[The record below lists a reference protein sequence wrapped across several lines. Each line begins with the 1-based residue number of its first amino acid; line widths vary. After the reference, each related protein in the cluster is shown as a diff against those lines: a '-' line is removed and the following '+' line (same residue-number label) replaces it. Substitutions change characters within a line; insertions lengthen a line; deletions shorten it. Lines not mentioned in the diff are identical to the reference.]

1 MNSMIQKNS
10 STYWK
15 YIGLINQQFE
25 GTCMCTIR
33 VYNFYVYY
41 ILGLKLG
48 YKTFAPKDKVRMSFM
63 HKMRPDI
70 RNLDMYF

>member
-25 GTCMCTIR
+25 GMCKII
-33 VYNFYVYY
+33 VYNFYEYY

-48 YKTFAPKDKVRMSFM
+48 YKTFAPKEKVKMSFM

-70 RNLDMYF
+70 RNLKNNL